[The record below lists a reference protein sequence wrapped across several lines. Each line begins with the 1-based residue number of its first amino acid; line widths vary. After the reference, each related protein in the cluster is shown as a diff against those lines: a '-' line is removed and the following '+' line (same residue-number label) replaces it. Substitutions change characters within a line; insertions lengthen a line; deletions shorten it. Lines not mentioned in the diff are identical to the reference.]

1 MADIMKLNSVETQ
14 DITSLIQAESRRRTW
29 WTLYL
34 ADNWCVSGLGML
46 SPTSHGVIAIDLPM
60 DEADFQALHVDE
72 QVPSRNGPCH
82 TGSFAQ
88 IVLLS
93 RLFSP
98 IQDLN
103 RQVAAQDSA
112 RGTNLDHE
120 VEVLSQK
127 LEEWTG
133 QLPPDMGMSWE
144 NLHQH
149 QERGSGGSF
158 VVMHLAY
165 HYYGTLLYFRFL
177 EDHKHHRPGSTSLPE
192 TTHGAT
198 AITLMYGSTYVHR
211 CRSHASQFSTLLR
224 RARQLRG
231 CEPMF
236 PLVGHMTTVS
246 SAVLLYTLLF
256 SHEEHK
262 LGRARDELQANF
274 EALVELKRYWPATAA
289 MITRLVRFQETC
301 LLWSEEEEEGGGLA
315 GTHRLDG
322 WMLRFLLERSL
333 AGEGGSS

>member
-14 DITSLIQAESRRRTW
+14 GITSLVQAESRRRAW

-46 SPTSHGVIAIDLPM
+46 SPISHGVIAIDLPM
-60 DEADFQALHVDE
+60 DEADFQALDIDE
-72 QVPSRNGPCH
+72 QVSRSEEPCR
-82 TGSFAQ
+82 TGSFTQ
-88 IVLLS
+88 IVQLS

-103 RQVAAQDSA
+103 RIVAVQDNA

-120 VEVLSQK
+120 VEILSQK
-127 LEEWTG
+127 LEEWAG
-133 QLPPDMGMSWE
+133 QLPPDMRMSWE
-144 NLHQH
+144 NLHRH

-177 EDHKHHRPGSTSLPE
+177 EDYKYTRPGSTSPPDD
-192 TTHGAT
+192 A
-198 AITLMYGSTYVHR
+198 AMYGTYIDR

-224 RARQLRG
+224 RARQLRS
-231 CEPMF
+231 CEPTF

-246 SAVLLYTLLF
+246 SAVLLHTLLF
-256 SHEEHK
+256 SIEEDK
-262 LGRARDELQANF
+262 LDRARAELQANF
-274 EALVELKRYWPATAA
+274 EALVELKRFWPATAA

-301 LLWSEEEEEGGGLA
+301 LRWSEGEEGEEGELA

-333 AGEGGSS
+333 VGEGGGS